1 MLNTLGRLTLGGKV
15 PSFIPQFPGQAFPFI
30 DFYMEDPVGTPL
42 PRFIFTREG
51 GHFALTWM
59 SANGVS
65 AHDVIAIDKDANEV
79 EINAN
84 QLAPGSDGQ
93 FLGETLTPRRWDGS
107 RLINL
112 SGSQMADVLLLDG
125 TRTMTG
131 NLDVGTKGLVTTN
144 LGIYE
149 FTSTML
155 MVRNRANTAWRDL
168 GVSSLSFRTAYGGFG
183 CNASPIYFAAN
194 AASGGVVYF
203 RTYYPTTYDVA
214 KFVDGYFQ
222 IMRSGD
228 IDLIDD
234 KFIKIG
240 KDSDGTLPT
249 ASADY
254 RGKMIRVEGGAGVAD
269 TLYVCMKKADDTYAW
284 IPVAS
289 G

>member
-15 PSFIPQFPGQAFPFI
+15 PSFIPQFLNQAMPFI
-30 DFYMEDPVGTPL
+30 EFYMEDPVGTPL
-42 PRFIFTREG
+42 PRFIFSREG
-51 GHFALTWM
+51 GHFSLIWM

-131 NLDVGTKGLVTTN
+131 NFDLGNYDLLTTDLYLESTPSALIIWNRAKSTYKSLYFNAAECMGFNIITSSGFFYARNYDNAYVLFAARDNGVGLVECARLIGAVEPN
-144 LGIYE
+144 FEISKAGNI
-149 FTSTML
+149 
-155 MVRNRANTAWRDL
+155 N
-168 GVSSLSFRTAYGGFG
+168 
-183 CNASPIYFAAN
+183 I
-194 AASGGVVYF
+194 
-203 RTYYPTTYDVA
+203 
-214 KFVDGYFQ
+214 
-222 IMRSGD
+222 
-228 IDLIDD
+228 IDD

-254 RGKMIRVEGGAGVAD
+254 RGKMIRVEGGAGMAD
-269 TLYVCMKKADDTYAW
+269 TLYLCMKKTDDTYAW
-284 IPVAS
+284 IQITS